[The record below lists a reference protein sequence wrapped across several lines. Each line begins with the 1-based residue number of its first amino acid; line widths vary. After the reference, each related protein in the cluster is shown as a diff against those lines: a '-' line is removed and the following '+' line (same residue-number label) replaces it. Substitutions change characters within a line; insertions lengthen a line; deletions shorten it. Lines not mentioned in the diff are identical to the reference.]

1 MLRRNLSTLLHRG
14 PPPLPAGTLRLVP
27 AHPSWDPRSTFGA
40 DLPVTVSDADMARF
54 ERLSL
59 LEFPRKTVADE
70 AEFLHIRAGVSA
82 VLTAAR
88 ALNDVNGNSGNSG
101 SSGGEKNRRTAQF
114 DVAIAAL
121 SEEQL
126 EQIAEAQWSAL
137 RNDEVTE
144 GSEVESPLLSKSIT
158 AHAARTDLEGNYFI
172 APKGNSEAGV

>member
-27 AHPSWDPRSTFGA
+27 THPSWDPRSTFGA

-88 ALNDVNGNSGNSG
+88 ALNDVNGNSG
-101 SSGGEKNRRTAQF
+101 SSGGENNRRTAQL

-144 GSEVESPLLSKSIT
+144 GSEVEPPLLSKSIT
-158 AHAARTDLEGNYFI
+158 AHAARTEGGNYFI
-172 APKGNSEAGV
+172 APKGNSEAGG